1 MKVTNSSSVT
11 VSSTE
16 TLSPDQPVP
25 SAFPE
30 TKPAKPEH
38 KAGSVH
44 SRQELDEV
52 VDQMNKTLQ
61 VYNYDLKFEIV
72 DKHRIVISVINSST
86 GEVLKQIPPED
97 LVKAFKQMDEFLGV
111 LVDRKV

>member
-1 MKVTNSSSVT
+1 MKV
-11 VSSTE
+11 
-16 TLSPDQPVP
+16 QPV
-25 SAFPE
+25 ADQQAL
-30 TKPAKPEH
+30 TAPAPVKDTPKPEE
-38 KAGSVH
+38 KAPEPAPN
-44 SRQELDEV
+44 RRELDQV

-61 VYNYDLKFEIV
+61 VYNYNLKFEIV
-72 DKHRIVISVINSST
+72 DKHRIVISVINSAT